1 MPARPSSAAAERA
14 HQRAS
19 RAARRTARAITPDV
33 AAILAP
39 VTAALTGAT
48 DYAAARRAVLKS
60 AHRPTPPGLASAVG
74 ALLDASYS
82 EGEASTD
89 G

>member
-33 AAILAP
+33 AAMLAP
-39 VTAALTGAT
+39 VASALTGAKG
-48 DYAAARRAVLKS
+48 YADARRAILKA
-60 AHRPTPPGLASAVG
+60 AHRSTPQGLAPAVE
-74 ALLDASYS
+74 ALLRASYG
-82 EGEASTD
+82 EGEASAD